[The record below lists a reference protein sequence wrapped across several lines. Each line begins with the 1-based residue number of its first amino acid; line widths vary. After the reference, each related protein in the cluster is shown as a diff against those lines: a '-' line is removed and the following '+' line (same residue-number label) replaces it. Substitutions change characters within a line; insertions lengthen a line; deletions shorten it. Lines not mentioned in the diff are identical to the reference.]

1 MGTIKD
7 ERESPWANWNYL
19 ERQASALV
27 LCMHKTSADR
37 SRGSAL
43 WWERCND
50 AVQSPWQR
58 MAAQSELHERG
69 DLGSQTSSPAT
80 SVRLLYVY
88 CALIAFIS
96 RSYCAVTVLLR
107 RFMGQ
112 LPLILRPHCAATKTM
127 TLVIRS
133 RRCSDV
139 CNRFSM
145 RSYCD
150 HTYTDPPPPSPRYN
164 TASSSAHNQC
174 APVIFSMAVERQNL
188 LIVQQL
194 AHMQAQDDQVLVNIM
209 RRRRRRR
216 RRRER
221 RCWYDHGHA
230 TFRPIFLIP
239 CMAQGLHVDG
249 FPQVAVGAI

>member
-7 ERESPWANWNYL
+7 ERESPWATWNYL

-27 LCMHKTSADR
+27 LCMHKTSAEGRR
-37 SRGSAL
+37 SAESGVM
-43 WWERCND
+43 N

-58 MAAQSELHERG
+58 MAAQSELHERIVHVETTHRS

-133 RRCSDV
+133 RRL
-139 CNRFSM
+139 F
-145 RSYCD
+145 
-150 HTYTDPPPPSPRYN
+150 
-164 TASSSAHNQC
+164 
-174 APVIFSMAVERQNL
+174 
-188 LIVQQL
+188 
-194 AHMQAQDDQVLVNIM
+194 
-209 RRRRRRR
+209 RR
-216 RRRER
+216 
-221 RCWYDHGHA
+221 
-230 TFRPIFLIP
+230 L
-239 CMAQGLHVDG
+239 
-249 FPQVAVGAI
+249 

>member
-1 MGTIKD
+1 MRQWELSRTRENRHELPGTT
-7 ERESPWANWNYL
+7 L
-19 ERQASALV
+19 SAKPRRL
-27 LCMHKTSADR
+27 LR
-37 SRGSAL
+37 RGSAL
-43 WWERCND
+43 WRERCND
-50 AVQSPWQR
+50 AAQSPWQR
-58 MAAQSELHERG
+58 MAAQSELHERIVHVETTHRS

-112 LPLILRPHCAATKTM
+112 LSLILRPHCAATKTM
-127 TLVIRS
+127 TLVICS

-139 CNRFSM
+139 RNRFSM

-150 HTYTDPPPPSPRYN
+150 HTYTDPQGIN
-164 TASSSAHNQC
+164 TASSSGHNQC
-174 APVIFSMAVERQNL
+174 APVIFSMAVDRQNL

-221 RCWYDHGHA
+221 RCWYDHGHCN
-230 TFRPIFLIP
+230 I
-239 CMAQGLHVDG
+239 
-249 FPQVAVGAI
+249 